1 MPTEQVMQIEETN
14 NWFID
19 RIGDMNRNYNTIIY
33 DFLTSSIR
41 DREAIVDYFVN
52 DVNSNYNSNYIINY
66 DINSV
71 IDTRDLSPTIPFVD
85 HSAEVVVVADM
96 EISEEEKDCCVCMED
111 RVKTD
116 ICRLNCAHT
125 FCCGCVKKL
134 MNKQDKCPLCRTGI
148 SKICVQTEENR
159 MKFNKFE

>member
-1 MPTEQVMQIEETN
+1 MPAEQVMQIEEPV

-19 RIGDMNRNYNTIIY
+19 RIGHILNDDIIINNYPTYDLENRQTII
-33 DFLTSSIR
+33 S
-41 DREAIVDYFVN
+41 YFMNDDNYGMVN
-52 DVNSNYNSNYIINY
+52 LNYIYN
-66 DINSV
+66 
-71 IDTRDLSPTIPFVD
+71 DLEPSIPFVD

-116 ICRLNCAHT
+116 ICRISCDHT
-125 FCCGCVKKL
+125 FCSGCVKNVMCRQK
-134 MNKQDKCPLCRTGI
+134 KCPLCRAKI

-159 MKFNKFE
+159 VKFNNFE